1 MLHVLVFILKII
13 LWLLLGVLGLLLLCI
28 LLVLFAPITYKVDA
42 AYDGTAKI
50 NAKIRFLIFSV
61 RFKFDQKTK
70 KTEQDIRVAFFRLG
84 RKGTEKVDE
93 AVRTVGDMILE
104 EEESEE
110 EMPEEE
116 ISEDRASDNIIP
128 DDETP
133 DDMEPDIMTLDTN
146 RKPQSETVEDSPAN
160 EEKDLWNNE
169 DESCSQDAVVPDKKK
184 PFDKIRAFFAKVSAW
199 FRRICGFAAR
209 LSPERLAES
218 VGRKLNELNKKKL
231 RVQRKLERIKRFWN
245 LDCTAKTRAY
255 LKKYTGSVLRHIR
268 PRKVKG
274 WVHYGFDDPCKTGQ
288 VTGYLSLMPFAYQ
301 KDLSLEPDFYNKVIE
316 GHVYMRGHIQLGYL
330 LRIVLNINI
339 WRTVMAARKLVN
351 QK

>member
-61 RFKFDQKTK
+61 RLKFDQKTK

-110 EMPEEE
+110 E
-116 ISEDRASDNIIP
+116 
-128 DDETP
+128 T
-133 DDMEPDIMTLDTN
+133 PDIMTLDTN

-288 VTGYLSLMPFAYQ
+288 VTGYLSVMPFAYQ

-316 GHVYMRGHIQLGYL
+316 GHVYMRGHIRLGYL

>member
-61 RFKFDQKTK
+61 RLKFDQKTK

-110 EMPEEE
+110 E
-116 ISEDRASDNIIP
+116 
-128 DDETP
+128 T
-133 DDMEPDIMTLDTN
+133 PDIMTLDTN

-316 GHVYMRGHIQLGYL
+316 GHVYMRGHIRLGYL